1 MKGKG
6 VGVGLL
12 HQNDIC
18 QNQRHVTCLSKHW
31 INGKMKSVSL
41 LLRAIYFNSVLP
53 TNRNKRER
61 WYMDRWVYRYS
72 GASVWWFSNMTDIW
86 GSIATE
92 GQIYGWPIVSKID
105 NISPS
110 FSVSTL
116 CMLLFLSLAR
126 HKPKVAKDVE
136 TEMSVLIFWW
146 ISSPVGSQHCFIYPR
161 ARSPF
166 LLLRRSAG

>member
-1 MKGKG
+1 MGWGWVLFIKMTYVKISGMSL
-6 VGVGLL
+6 VF
-12 HQNDIC
+12 QNIE
-18 QNQRHVTCLSKHW
+18 SMEKW
-31 INGKMKSVSL
+31 SVSL
-41 LLRAIYFNSVLP
+41 LLRAIYFNSVLA
-53 TNRNKRER
+53 TNRDKRER

-72 GASVWWFSNMTDIW
+72 GASVWWFSNTRNIW

-116 CMLLFLSLAR
+116 CMLLFLPLAR
-126 HKPKVAKDVE
+126 HKPKVAKNVE

-146 ISSPVGSQHCFIYPR
+146 LSSPVGSQHCFIYLR
-161 ARSPF
+161 ACSLF
-166 LLLRRSAG
+166 LSLWLSAG